1 VDAWIQN
8 QKTKFK
14 RYINLVY
21 DVSNRD
27 TFTALNTWWNE
38 VNTYCSSPDVVKMIV
53 GNKVDKESSRV
64 VSYEE
69 GAAFARKLST
79 LFVECSAKTK
89 IGVKQAFEE
98 LVEKVFI

>member
-1 VDAWIQN
+1 
-8 QKTKFK
+8 
-14 RYINLVY
+14 
-21 DVSNRD
+21 
-27 TFTALNTWWNE
+27 
-38 VNTYCSSPDVVKMIV
+38 MIV

-98 LVEKVFI
+98 LVEKVFIFYYFI